1 MWNVLNERN
10 DAAPYFSRAWFD
22 SHSRAWHSLIGNTN
36 FGDKYICHT
45 IQYMVPYC
53 FFFSSE
59 KEGIEKENTIQVY
72 FQLTLL
78 HLLTERVPKSTW
90 FLITFSIYD
99 GKLSSTIASNLPIL
113 PHSHQKK
120 RKKKKQESMNHSFS
134 ILFVRTSV
142 QDIIAVTIVCSRYL
156 YRVS

>member
-22 SHSRAWHSLIGNTN
+22 SHSRAWQSLIGNTS

-90 FLITFSIYD
+90 FW
-99 GKLSSTIASNLPIL
+99 
-113 PHSHQKK
+113 SHFPSMMVSCPPQLHTTCLTCPTPT
-120 RKKKKQESMNHSFS
+120 KKKKKEEAKEHEPLFFYSF
-134 ILFVRTSV
+134 
-142 QDIIAVTIVCSRYL
+142 C
-156 YRVS
+156 